1 LIIGST
7 RLTPTRVITKL
18 PPELTGYSTTAEIAV
33 TPDGGFMYCANRGH
47 ASIAIFDANVTNG
60 TPTSIGCGADAGSH
74 TSLHRPCSHATIS
87 VSGQC
92 GRRQS
97 RDVPGCGI
105 TGKLTPT
112 GQVVDSAIPVTIVF
126 AGAPRAAVYIAKP
139 KGIAKAKSA
148 AASGREK
155 RLGRTRRGS
164 TTRDRELAIELSQ
177 PKC

>member
-1 LIIGST
+1 
-7 RLTPTRVITKL
+7 
-18 PPELTGYSTTAEIAV
+18 
-33 TPDGGFMYCANRGH
+33 MYCANRGH